1 MRTRSA
7 YVRDFTVCSVAKTAT
22 FLRPSSITFSAPG
35 IVTQRTFL
43 SGNISVCIFR
53 SVHAEAVLQAK
64 ITRVAPASKSFC
76 TPVMVRVWI
85 SSGDFSQK
93 GQCS

>member
-1 MRTRSA
+1 MIVSGSRIRTRSA

-43 SGNISVCIFR
+43 FGKISVWIFR
-53 SVHAEAVLQAK
+53 SVQAEAVLHAK
-64 ITRVAPASKSFC
+64 ITIVAPASKSFC
-76 TPVMVRVWI
+76 TPTIV
-85 SSGDFSQK
+85 K
-93 GQCS
+93 A